1 MACAAPVR
9 VPPTRE
15 SFAAALLTAALH
27 PCEKFSLCV
36 AKTRKNGCRK
46 WNPNSPKHQA
56 SNAAGTP
63 TRRASGLRNG
73 ADLLCTHD
81 SRFIHSCST
90 CTASLT
96 PDLLFWHWRAAFIA
110 PLRERLSQY
119 APPLPLR
126 YVYALDLYTYD
137 TPVFYLLTDAP
148 HAAVQAAFANFW
160 IHGDN
165 CRMKRLEDVGAA
177 QNAQT
182 LTLRA
187 QGTPKSKKVY
197 VCSRRLAPYDVQI
210 EHLTPA

>member
-1 MACAAPVR
+1 M
-9 VPPTRE
+9 
-15 SFAAALLTAALH
+15 
-27 PCEKFSLCV
+27 KM
-36 AKTRKNGCRK
+36 
-46 WNPNSPKHQA
+46 NPNSPKYQA
-56 SNAAGTP
+56 SI
-63 TRRASGLRNG
+63 RRWNTYQARKRLERKVQTCF
-73 ADLLCTHD
+73 APD
-81 SRFIHSCST
+81 SRFYTLPLDLHRFK
-90 CTASLT
+90 LT
-96 PDLLFWHWRAAFIA
+96 PDLIFWHWRAAFIA

-126 YVYALDLYTYD
+126 YVYALDLHTYD

-148 HAAVQAAFANFW
+148 HAAIQAAFADFW

-177 QNAQT
+177 HIAQT
-182 LTLRA
+182 LTVRA